1 MVDDDPTVRELTV
14 AVAQDADLAVITLGV
29 EELAGRRA
37 SEGLPRGVILDGS
50 ALTGTDAVA
59 VLAEVPRIVI
69 CTAREYRHIDPRW
82 VAHPNVRVLLKPMDL
97 AAFQAAL
104 QWLAGASDGTSWP
117 TPNPAGLP
125 H

>member
-1 MVDDDPTVRELTV
+1 MVDDDATFRELTA

-29 EELAGRRA
+29 EELARRRA
-37 SEGLPRGVILDGS
+37 AEGLPRGVMLDGS

-59 VLAEVPRIVI
+59 ILAEVPRIVI
-69 CTAREYRHIDPRW
+69 CTAREYRHIAPTW

-104 QWLAGASDGTSWP
+104 QWLAGASEGTSWP
-117 TPNPAGLP
+117 TPNPGALP